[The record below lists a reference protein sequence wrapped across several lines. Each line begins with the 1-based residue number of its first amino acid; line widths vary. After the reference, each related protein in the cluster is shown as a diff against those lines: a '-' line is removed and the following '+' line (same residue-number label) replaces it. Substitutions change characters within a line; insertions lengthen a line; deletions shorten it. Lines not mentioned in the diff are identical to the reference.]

1 MSRYESTA
9 RMGMDITDLK
19 AGIQEAKRQ
28 IRLINSEFERSTAG
42 MDKWSSNADGQS
54 AKIKQLGGTLEQQ
67 KNILKNLQG
76 QYAQVA
82 REQGEGS
89 RAAEELLIRIN
100 KQDAAIRKTEAGILH
115 KSAG

>member
-42 MDKWSSNADGQS
+42 MDKWSSNADGLS

-82 REQGEGS
+82 RE
-89 RAAEELLIRIN
+89 
-100 KQDAAIRKTEAGILH
+100 
-115 KSAG
+115 